1 MEVTVD
7 HLGAVQFEIHAR
19 QHTIACDQ
27 PLDNGGYD
35 EGMTPPELLLAS
47 LGSCAGFYAA
57 QYLRKYKLATEG
69 TRVRVTAEKLKD
81 PARVNNFRIEIDT
94 PLELTEQ
101 HRAGVERAV
110 HHCLI
115 HNTLLHPPQIAIEI
129 KQAMTTESIA
139 H

>member
-19 QHTIACDQ
+19 QHTISCDQ
-27 PLDNGGYD
+27 PAENGGYD

-81 PARVNNFRIEIDT
+81 PARIDNFRIEIDT
-94 PLELTEQ
+94 PLELTDQ
-101 HRAGVERAV
+101 HRAGVERSV
-110 HHCLI
+110 QHCLI
-115 HNTLLHPPQIAIEI
+115 HNTLLHPPHMEI
-129 KQAMTTESIA
+129 VVKEAVAEEVVKG
-139 H
+139 